1 MAKRMKLIAEDEYER
16 FVKKSSPIKDA
27 KEHFFHDV
35 HTDSENVLSNN
46 EIPDDIKIQLYSS
59 VMRHVKDKL
68 HQALSEPIN
77 VKISGLS
84 EKSVVDN
91 SVDKNMTFS
100 TGSTTSTSSPIG
112 SFSSAKL
119 NDSYTEPPF
128 TPTSVSRDHVL
139 LQNIPIKIRFD
150 KIIPLMELLKARPDL
165 IQWDKNGR
173 VTFFGTEAVSGSNIV
188 DMLNYATRELKWT
201 KNPIGINRF
210 LQVIKMVNVP
220 TILLSRD
227 VKQDVLGDLEH
238 VRPRP
243 NASNSASRL
252 GNFDNW
258 EPIRSADTLFSG
270 AFDSTPRARNQQQNV
285 NSGTKRRRRR
295 NDGNTNT

>member
-1 MAKRMKLIAEDEYER
+1 MAKRMKLVADDEYER
-16 FVKKSSPIKDA
+16 YIKKSSPIKDA
-27 KEHFFHDV
+27 KEHFFRDV
-35 HTDSENVLSNN
+35 HTNSENVLSNDS
-46 EIPDDIKIQLYSS
+46 IPDDIKIQLYSS
-59 VMRHVKDKL
+59 VMRHVKEKL

-77 VKISGLS
+77 VKISGFP
-84 EKSVVDN
+84 EKSVVDT

-100 TGSTTSTSSPIG
+100 TGTATSSPIG

-201 KNPIGINRF
+201 KNPNGINRF

-220 TILLSRD
+220 TILLSKD
-227 VKQDVLGDLEH
+227 VKHDVLGDLED

-258 EPIRSADTLFSG
+258 QPIRSADTLFSG
-270 AFDSTPRARNQQQNV
+270 AFDTPRTRTQQQNV

-295 NDGNTNT
+295 NNNGNANT